1 MHSRIRSVQSFSKE
15 LLDNVFGYRDASGRQ
30 GGRCPVGVVHRRTGN
45 FSVRRRGGRV
55 SIVRAD
61 LPRASAMGVEF
72 SGEGFEV
79 DGIHCIRVGW
89 DGLFE
94 VVGVGCRVEG

>member
-1 MHSRIRSVQSFSKE
+1 MQSFSKE

-45 FSVRRRGGRV
+45 FSVFVVEGGGCRLFEQISLGRR
-55 SIVRAD
+55 
-61 LPRASAMGVEF
+61 PWGVEF

>member
-1 MHSRIRSVQSFSKE
+1 MHRCLGSAGRS
-15 LLDNVFGYRDASGRQ
+15 LP
-30 GGRCPVGVVHRRTGN
+30 GGCSAPVGQGISAFVVE
-45 FSVRRRGGRV
+45 RGGCRLFEQI
-55 SIVRAD
+55 SLGRR
-61 LPRASAMGVEF
+61 PWGVEF

-94 VVGVGCRVEG
+94 VVGVASRAE

>member
-1 MHSRIRSVQSFSKE
+1 MTWDRVGGT
-15 LLDNVFGYRDASGRQ
+15 LVARQ
-30 GGRCPVGVVHRRTGN
+30 GAKRLAISSGGTIPDRGLYGVFLDGAEGPVIESEV
-45 FSVRRRGGRV
+45 
-55 SIVRAD
+55 
-61 LPRASAMGVEF
+61 
-72 SGEGFEV
+72 GFEV